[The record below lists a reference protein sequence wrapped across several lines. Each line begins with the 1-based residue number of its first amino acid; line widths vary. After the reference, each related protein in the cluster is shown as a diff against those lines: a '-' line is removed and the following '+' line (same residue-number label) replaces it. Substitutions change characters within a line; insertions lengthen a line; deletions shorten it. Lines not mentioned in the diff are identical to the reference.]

1 MRQVQR
7 THHLAP
13 RPTRAALPPVPT
25 AHRRGS
31 AAARPARH
39 CRDRPLPRLRQTAHR
54 PRRAHA
60 HLRRRLPALRRT
72 ATRRLRLSQTPP
84 RRGANRAP
92 DSSTPAPSTLARV
105 APLFF
110 RHFPLPRT
118 PSPRALWTC
127 GRALRAGARPSGRVD
142 GAWTRARTPC
152 RPERPRK
159 RGTTPRPHSRA
170 SRPQGPQGQLR
181 FFRSARNRRPR
192 PGSAALR
199 AYTWLRDHPP
209 YAPDFRV
216 APTP

>member
-39 CRDRPLPRLRQTAHR
+39 CRAQPVHRLRRAAHR

-110 RHFPLPRT
+110 RHVPLPRT

-142 GAWTRARTPC
+142 GAWTRARSPC
-152 RPERPRK
+152 EPARPED
-159 RGTTPRPHSRA
+159 A
-170 SRPQGPQGQLR
+170 
-181 FFRSARNRRPR
+181 
-192 PGSAALR
+192 
-199 AYTWLRDHPP
+199 RDHPP
-209 YAPDFRV
+209 PTLARL
-216 APTP
+216 APTGSTGPTTSWRDHDAEFASLTTNGRGRCPRTPARGTLPV